1 MHRLNGEA
9 QVLDEVFEEGETETG
24 EKVNGAVERR

>member
-9 QVLDEVFEEGETETG
+9 QELNEVFEDSETETG